1 MVLSGVERVQYGRD
15 LMKTQDPLCQL
26 SDCHTGAFTQLC
38 ISRRT
43 WIVVMNA
50 IVIPAS
56 ICFTQTQIFCH
67 LPKRIHWICF
77 LVGISHFS
85 PKPCSFGE
93 RNAVLGMNLDSP
105 HWSAADDPQR
115 ISRIPGPVNT
125 PEPVQKLAQES
136 IPSPGPVLSYKHN
149 REPTAEGYLPDQY
162 IATDPA

>member
-1 MVLSGVERVQYGRD
+1 
-15 LMKTQDPLCQL
+15 MKTQDPLCQL

-93 RNAVLGMNLDSP
+93 INALVGMNLDSP
-105 HWSAADDPQR
+105 HWSAVTTPKEYPEFQDP
-115 ISRIPGPVNT
+115 ST
-125 PEPVQKLAQES
+125 PQNQSKNWHKN
-136 IPSPGPVLSYKHN
+136 PSPHQVLC
-149 REPTAEGYLPDQY
+149 YLISTIENQRQRGICLINTSPL
-162 IATDPA
+162 ILLKNNHTKRKKEL